1 MRHNSPRLSLR
12 SACTMLRPVTRSS
25 MLGHLAVLL
34 LAAVAHFSSAPLAC
48 AQGQNQDLPAT
59 GIALR
64 TAPDRLRFFDVT
76 GHKAGVFG
84 RQSGE
89 FEAWIYPIKLLHGFR
104 LEFQQAHLLEP
115 IRGEFLLREI
125 ITRPES
131 TTFVYVHPKFTVR
144 EIIWIPLDQPA
155 IVTHFQVDSTEPL
168 DITAAFVPDFRPMWP
183 ASLGGQHSYWLAD
196 KNSFVLTDGT
206 EKPAAL
212 IGSPAVT
219 DHSEFT
225 DHQLGSGEML
235 LRFHFQPQSR
245 PLLSPPLV
253 FALSMNSAAEA
264 QSIFDSMLSRASA
277 LFQERIAYHREY
289 LGRTLALETPDPEI
303 NRAFLW
309 AKLALD
315 SGWVCHPTFGCG
327 LVAGYGPSGT
337 GERPGFA
344 WWFGG
349 DALMTSW
356 AMEDFGDLAG
366 ALQALRFLKARQRTD
381 GKMLHELSQS
391 DGLIDWFG
399 KYHYAYYHA
408 DTTPMYLYSLGQYWH
423 RTGDRKFLEEF
434 WPSAKKAWEYC
445 ESTVSPDDGLMD
457 NTKAGLAAVEVGVLR
472 GKVTKDLY
480 LEGFW
485 LGATEAMAD
494 LASAVGEKPLAEAA
508 RRRNQ
513 QASAS
518 LSKAWWNPAQQT
530 FAFGISSDG
539 QQAQLAGA
547 WPAVPIALSSALDSA
562 KAALSA
568 ESLASPKISTD
579 WGVRWLADDSPLYDP
594 LSYNNGTAWPF
605 MSGIAAWAEY
615 KSGLPSAGFQ
625 MWRSLVNLTG
635 LSSPGALPELMN
647 GDRFLPGEFAV
658 PHQLFSSVAV
668 VLPAVRGLL
677 GLETNFAS
685 PSGPQITLRPTLPPD
700 WPFLRFDKF
709 AIPGGTLSG
718 EVRQEPGHTTVS
730 LRNDGTSPI
739 EAKLA
744 PAIPALARV
753 SNVTVNGQ
761 PRRFAT
767 APSEA
772 LTRLEIPAE
781 TIRPGQTLTLSVDYQ
796 GGIAIIPP
804 AVQPNPGERSSS
816 LRVIAVNA
824 DPNKHSCPM
833 KIRLAGIGGRELP
846 LQFVSNL
853 PQLHTENLAVRKT
866 VLGFEILIPFE
877 GLGYVSRTICITE

>member
-1 MRHNSPRLSLR
+1 VHYASPLVKRNSIY
-12 SACTMLRPVTRSS
+12 
-25 MLGHLAVLL
+25 GYLAVTL
-34 LAAVAHFSSAPLAC
+34 LAAHFAYVPPSC
-48 AQGQNQDLPAT
+48 AQGQNEDLPAT
-59 GIALR
+59 GVVLR
-64 TAPDRLRFFDVT
+64 NPPDRLRFFDVT

-84 RQSGE
+84 RQTGE

-104 LEFQQAHLLEP
+104 LEFQEAHLLEP
-115 IRGEFLLREI
+115 IRGEPLLREI

-144 EIIWIPLDQPA
+144 QITWIPLDQPA
-155 IVTHFQVDSTEPL
+155 IITQFEVDSAEPI
-168 DITAAFVPDFRPMWP
+168 DITAAFVPDFHPMWP
-183 ASLGGQHSYWLAD
+183 ASLGGQHSNWLAN
-196 KNSFVLTDGT
+196 KNAFVLTDGT
-206 EKPAAL
+206 EKAAAL
-212 IGSPAVT
+212 IGSSAVT

-225 DHQLGSGEML
+225 DHQLGAGEML
-235 LRFHFQPQSR
+235 LRFHLQPQGHPFLSA
-245 PLLSPPLV
+245 PLI
-253 FALSMNSAAEA
+253 FALSVTSLAEA
-264 QSIFDSMLSRASA
+264 QNIFDGVLSRAST
-277 LFQERIAYHREY
+277 LFQERVASHREY

-315 SGWVCHPTFGCG
+315 SGWVCHSAFGCG

-356 AMEDFGDLAG
+356 AMEDFGDLPG
-366 ALQALRFLKARQRTD
+366 ALQALRFLKARQRSD

-408 DTTPMYLYSLGQYWH
+408 DTTPMYLYSIGQYWRH
-423 RTGDRKFLEEF
+423 TGDRKFLEEF
-434 WPSAKKAWEYC
+434 WPSIRKAWEYC
-445 ESTVSPDDGLMD
+445 ESTVSSEDGLMD

-472 GKVTKDLY
+472 GKVIKDLY

-494 LASAVGEKPLAEAA
+494 LAFAMGDKKLGEGADL
-508 RRRNQ
+508 RSQ

-518 LSKAWWNPAQQT
+518 LGKAWWDPARQT
-530 FAFGISSDG
+530 FAFGISPDG
-539 QQAQLAGA
+539 QQAKLAGA
-547 WPAVPIALSSALDSA
+547 WPAVPIALSSTLDSA
-562 KAALSA
+562 KARLSA
-568 ESLASPKISTD
+568 ESLASPKSSAD

-615 KSGLPSAGFQ
+615 KSGLPYAGFQ

-647 GDRFLPGEFAV
+647 GDRFLPGELAV

-668 VLPAVRGLL
+668 VLPVVRGLL

-685 PSGPQITLRPTLPPD
+685 SSGPQVILRPTIPPD
-700 WPFLRFDKF
+700 WPFLRFEKF

-718 EVRQEPGHTTVS
+718 EVRQEPSHTTMF

-753 SNVTVNGQ
+753 SSLSVNGQ
-761 PRRFAT
+761 QQRFT
-767 APSEA
+767 NVSSEA
-772 LTRLEIPAE
+772 VIRLETPTE
-781 TIRPGQTLTLSVDYQ
+781 TVRPGHTLTLSVEYQ
-796 GGIAIIPP
+796 DGIAIVPP
-804 AVQPNPGERSSS
+804 PVQPHPGERSSS
-816 LRVIAVNA
+816 LRILTVDA
-824 DPNKHSCPM
+824 DPNNHSCSM
-833 KIRLAGIGGRELP
+833 KIRVAGIGGREYP
-846 LQFVSNL
+846 LQIVSGL
-853 PQLHTENLAVRKT
+853 PQLHAEKLALRKT
-866 VLGFEILIPFE
+866 SLGFEILIPFE
-877 GLGYVSRTICITE
+877 GTGYVLRTLCLTE